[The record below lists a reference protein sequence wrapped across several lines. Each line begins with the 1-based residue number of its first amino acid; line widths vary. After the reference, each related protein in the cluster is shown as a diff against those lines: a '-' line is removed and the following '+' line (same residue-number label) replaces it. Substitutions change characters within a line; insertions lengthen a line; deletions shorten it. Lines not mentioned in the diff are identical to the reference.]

1 MLERRHARGR
11 NITAANTYQGGYTQ
25 AAQQMRDNQRA
36 DTAAIQSTRKELQR
50 MQRIKRERAQ
60 RARELDMRK
69 NQGMRIDIK
78 DIDARKALKNLKP
91 AIGTTVAQTSAQFD
105 GRIAAATDRL
115 AHLSEAAKRYDGTI
129 WMNVMPSSR
138 RELTRIA
145 SAGGSSSARGP
156 TRYAEHRPARPHRHQ
171 RSKWQR

>member
-1 MLERRHARGR
+1 
-11 NITAANTYQGGYTQ
+11 
-25 AAQQMRDNQRA
+25 
-36 DTAAIQSTRKELQR
+36 

-115 AHLSEAAKRYDGTI
+115 AHLQTL
-129 WMNVMPSSR
+129 R
-138 RELTRIA
+138 RRHLDERHAELTQGIDAHPQRPRH
-145 SAGGSSSARGP
+145 RGP

>member
-1 MLERRHARGR
+1 
-11 NITAANTYQGGYTQ
+11 
-25 AAQQMRDNQRA
+25 
-36 DTAAIQSTRKELQR
+36 

-138 RELTRIA
+138 RELTRIPNDHA
-145 SAGGSSSARGP
+145 IADQPDMLSIGP
-156 TRYAEHRPARPHRHQ
+156 RDRIGIS
-171 RSKWQR
+171 RSEERRVGKECSEPCRSRWSPYH

>member
-1 MLERRHARGR
+1 
-11 NITAANTYQGGYTQ
+11 
-25 AAQQMRDNQRA
+25 
-36 DTAAIQSTRKELQR
+36 

-105 GRIAAATDRL
+105 GRIARRHRQTCSPQRSGQTL
-115 AHLSEAAKRYDGTI
+115 RRHHLDERHA
-129 WMNVMPSSR
+129 
-138 RELTRIA
+138 ELTQGIDAHPQRPRH
-145 SAGGSSSARGP
+145 RGP